1 MRKFIKKLKFP
12 RSVDM
17 YFNTIMSGEVAQ
29 IQQLSAVYPHYSKM
43 LWKKRNYCSVYEAA
57 LQNTEAN
64 AVKILTFFDVH
75 YWDVVTP
82 NLDGNNLLHVSI
94 ERLNYAALLYLCTKL
109 DDYTNLRSMRVG
121 SSRKSLEKTDDEDTR
136 NDDVRENNTTGNTA
150 EEDNFDII
158 KAGWLK
164 KSRSGSYWNTR
175 YCVLTEQSL
184 LYYKAFTTD
193 IDNATPEFEISIE
206 ETTVNSVPGKIPKF
220 EITSPSLVK
229 KTFFGGLKKGSMLF
243 VAKTDKELQE
253 WLLPYLLT

>member
-1 MRKFIKKLKFP
+1 
-12 RSVDM
+12 
-17 YFNTIMSGEVAQ
+17 
-29 IQQLSAVYPHYSKM
+29 
-43 LWKKRNYCSVYEAA
+43 
-57 LQNTEAN
+57 
-64 AVKILTFFDVH
+64 
-75 YWDVVTP
+75 
-82 NLDGNNLLHVSI
+82 
-94 ERLNYAALLYLCTKL
+94 
-109 DDYTNLRSMRVG
+109 
-121 SSRKSLEKTDDEDTR
+121 LEKTDDEDTR